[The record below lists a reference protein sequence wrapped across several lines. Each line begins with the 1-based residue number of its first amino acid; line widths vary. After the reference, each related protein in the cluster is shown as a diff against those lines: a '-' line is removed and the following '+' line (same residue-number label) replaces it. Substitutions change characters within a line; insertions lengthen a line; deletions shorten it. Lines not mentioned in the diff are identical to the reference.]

1 MYNCAKCKNTS
12 QRTEKQHKIIVKT
25 RIKKYYHHWVEYKKD
40 GTPIYK
46 KEFVG
51 EGSEIVKEIIFC
63 TACKDRY
70 DHTIPDVPLNIVT
83 VGTSKGSSLL
93 SDMWIS

>member
-70 DHTIPDVPLNIVT
+70 VAPEIPMGNISNF
-83 VGTSKGSSLL
+83 GKNPEGEIILL
-93 SDMWIS
+93 